1 MRACVRVR
9 DVDTHLKLLLRLLAG
24 EEAEGADTE
33 CASEL
38 FMGAVSETTITT

>member
-24 EEAEGADTE
+24 EEADTE